1 MSRAERR
8 RRERHSN
15 SGLPWDK
22 IIVAAVL
29 VFFAISAGVAYF
41 FPLITARS
49 YAEGSNRI
57 RRIIISRALDRLE
70 RTDPI
75 EFAYYFTNEAGSTMR
90 FEAKEADH
98 IVTLTDPVTNV
109 ATIYDQEPLPAEF
122 QKLCVTKD
130 ALAEALRNSDFVISF
145 RENEQ
150 QFGHKILQVA
160 KRDDAGKL
168 VEGYELYFDAN
179 HALDEIHIVRR
190 VGDDSFIQRVY
201 SGLVAGG
208 TGR

>member
-29 VFFAISAGVAYF
+29 VFFAISAAVAYF
-41 FPLITARS
+41 FPMITARS

-57 RRIIISRALDRLE
+57 HRIIISRALDRLE

-75 EFAYYFTNEAGSTMR
+75 EFTYYFTNAAGSTMR

-98 IVTLTDPVTNV
+98 SVTLTDPVTNEAKV
-109 ATIYDQEPLPAEF
+109 YDQEPLPAEF
-122 QKLCVTKD
+122 QRLSETKD
-130 ALAEALRNSDFVISF
+130 ALAAALRNRDFVISY

-150 QFGHKILQVA
+150 QFGHKILQVVM
-160 KRDDAGKL
+160 RDDEDKL

-190 VGDDSFIQRVY
+190 VGDDAFVQRVY

-208 TGR
+208 AGQ

>member
-1 MSRAERR
+1 MGRAERR
-8 RRERHSN
+8 RRDRHGN

-29 VFFAISAGVAYF
+29 VFFIISAGVAYF

-49 YAEGSNRI
+49 YAEGSSRI
-57 RRIIISRALDRLE
+57 HRIIISRALDRLE

-75 EFAYYFTNEAGSTMR
+75 EFTYYFTNEAGSTMN
-90 FEAKEADH
+90 FEAKEEDH
-98 IVTLTDPVTNV
+98 VVTLTDPLTKEPKV
-109 ATIYDQEPLPAEF
+109 YDQEPLPAEF
-122 QKLCVTKD
+122 HKLCETKD
-130 ALAEALRNSDFVISF
+130 ALAAALRNRDFVISY

-150 QFGHKILQVA
+150 QFGHQILQVVM
-160 KRDDAGKL
+160 RDDEDKL

-179 HALDEIHIVRR
+179 HALDEIRFVKR
-190 VGDDSFIQRVY
+190 VGDDKFIQRAY

-208 TGR
+208 AGQ